1 MNYLSSDINF
11 LLLVVKE
18 VHRKAVTLESN
29 TELCVLAESV
39 SVLKEGLETRYT
51 EEIGESLKGK
61 SVVQDVTSLETTD
74 AIDQADHK
82 ESDIDLLSEATI
94 SSDEVSAD
102 ETLHN
107 LCNELLEFVAS
118 TARERIKTLSTEEIR
133 RLLSVYSLL
142 PFQADDLINNFSEE
156 VNDRLSQL
164 QHLSSE
170 ESFESLLRK
179 TKSKAVSV
187 NTTLF
192 GDENSDSPFSAIKN
206 GIRSFFQGSEGSED
220 AEKKDENNLTDELIS
235 LIQEST
241 ASASNAAN
249 RAEKLRLSSG
259 VSLDSMLQDLKLGTG
274 FELGRCNEL
283 IENYRRIEFSTGEQ
297 RSRYDRERTK
307 DFAKRVLSRLL
318 P

>member
-1 MNYLSSDINF
+1 M
-11 LLLVVKE
+11 
-18 VHRKAVTLESN
+18 
-29 TELCVLAESV
+29 
-39 SVLKEGLETRYT
+39 
-51 EEIGESLKGK
+51 
-61 SVVQDVTSLETTD
+61 
-74 AIDQADHK
+74 
-82 ESDIDLLSEATI
+82 
-94 SSDEVSAD
+94 
-102 ETLHN
+102 
-107 LCNELLEFVAS
+107 
-118 TARERIKTLSTEEIR
+118 
-133 RLLSVYSLL
+133 
-142 PFQADDLINNFSEE
+142 
-156 VNDRLSQL
+156 
-164 QHLSSE
+164 
-170 ESFESLLRK
+170 RK

-307 DFAKRVLSRLL
+307 DVAKRVLSRLL

>member
-1 MNYLSSDINF
+1 MNFLSSDVNF

-18 VHRKAVTLESN
+18 VHRKAATLESN

-39 SVLKEGLETRYT
+39 SVLKEGLESRST

-74 AIDQADHK
+74 AIDPADHK
-82 ESDIDLLSEATI
+82 ESEATI
-94 SSDEVSAD
+94 SSDEVSVD

-164 QHLSSE
+164 QHLSE

-220 AEKKDENNLTDELIS
+220 TEKKDENNLTDELIS

-249 RAEKLRLSSG
+249 RAEKFRLSSG
-259 VSLDSMLQDLKLGTG
+259 VSLDSMLQNLKLGTG

-307 DFAKRVLSRLL
+307 DVAKRVLSRLL